1 MVARARSAALR
12 DLYESL
18 NGEEGK
24 RKAIR
29 IAKQK
34 NKDSQDVQP
43 IRQIKSAQGDV
54 LTEEDGI
61 KEGWRSYFDQLMNE
75 ENERIQR
82 EVPAREEGRLWIVLG
97 EEEVRKALSKMKK
110 GKAVGPDDIPVEA
123 WRALEGKG
131 VTWLTEIL
139 CRVMASEKMPDEWRH
154 STLIPIYKNKGI
166 SRSVETK
173 EE

>member
-75 ENERIQR
+75 ENERMQR